1 MQTKELVKDIKQLA
15 KENRDYVI
23 SLRRHFHQ
31 YPELSME
38 EYETSKKVKEEL
50 DKMGIEYRSAA
61 NTGII
66 ATIKGDKPGKT
77 IALRADMDA
86 LPVEELTDFDFKSK
100 IDGRMHACGHDSHT
114 AMLLGAA
121 KILNGMKDKINGT
134 VRLLFQPAEE
144 SAKGAFAMIDD
155 GAVDG
160 VDGIFG
166 IHIWAQVPVGK
177 VSVEAGPRMA
187 CADWFYI
194 NVKGKGGHGSQPENC
209 IDALVASSAIVMNLQ
224 TLVSRETRPHDSL
237 VLTVGLL
244 KSGTRFN
251 VVAEEGYMEGTTRCF
266 NPELRKQLPVKMER
280 IIKSTAEAFGATA
293 KLEFDFAVAPTI
305 NDEQCAKIGQGSV
318 EKILGPEGNY
328 HFEKVTGGEDFSHY
342 LEKVPGA
349 IAFVGCRNEEK
360 DCCYAHHN
368 GKFAIDEDGI
378 EVGTALYAQYAIDF
392 LNKYEK

>member
-1 MQTKELVKDIKQLA
+1 MQIKELVR
-15 KENRDYVI
+15 ENRDYVI

-38 EYETSKKVKEEL
+38 EYETSKKIKEEL

-100 IDGRMHACGHDSHT
+100 IDGHMHACGHDSHM

-121 KILNGMKDKINGT
+121 KILNDMKEQINGT
-134 VRLLFQPAEE
+134 VRLIFQPAEE
-144 SAKGAFAMIDD
+144 NAKGAHAMIRD
-155 GAVDG
+155 GAIDG
-160 VDGIFG
+160 VDSIFG
-166 IHIWAQVPVGK
+166 IHIWAQIPVGK
-177 VSVEAGPRMA
+177 VSLEAGPRMA
-187 CADWFYI
+187 STDWFYI
-194 NVKGKGGHGSQPENC
+194 DVKGKGGHGSQPENC
-209 IDALVASSAIVMNLQ
+209 IDAVVVSSAIVMNLQ
-224 TLVSRETRPHDSL
+224 TLVSRETRPHNPL
-237 VLTVGLL
+237 VLSIGLL
-244 KSGTRFN
+244 NSGTKLN
-251 VVAEEGYMEGTTRCF
+251 VIAEEGHMEGTTRCF
-266 NPELRKQLPVKMER
+266 DPELRKQLPIKMER

-293 KLEFDFAVAPTI
+293 TLEYDLAGSSVI

>member
-1 MQTKELVKDIKQLA
+1 MQIKQLA

-38 EYETSKKVKEEL
+38 EYETSKKIKEEL

-61 NTGII
+61 GTGII

-134 VRLLFQPAEE
+134 VRLIFQPAEE
-144 SAKGAFAMIDD
+144 SAKGAIAMIED
-155 GAVDG
+155 GAIDG

-166 IHIWAQVPVGK
+166 IHIWAQIPVGK
-177 VSVEAGPRMA
+177 VSLEAGPRMA
-187 CADWFYI
+187 STDWFYI
-194 NVKGKGGHGSQPENC
+194 DVKGKGGHGSQPENC
-209 IDALVASSAIVMNLQ
+209 IDAVVVSSAIVMNLQ
-224 TLVSRETRPHDSL
+224 TLVSRETRPHNPL
-237 VLTVGLL
+237 VLSIGLL
-244 KSGTRFN
+244 NSGTKLN
-251 VVAEEGYMEGTTRCF
+251 VIAEEGHMEGTTRCF
-266 NPELRKQLPVKMER
+266 DSELRKQLPIKMER

-293 KLEFDFAVAPTI
+293 TLRYDLAGSAVI
-305 NDEQCAKIGQGSV
+305 NDEQCSEIGQGSV
-318 EKILGPEGNY
+318 EKILGKEGNY
-328 HFEKVTGGEDFSHY
+328 QFEKVTGGEDFCHY
-342 LEKVPGA
+342 LDKVPGVL
-349 IAFVGCRNEEK
+349 AFVGCKNDEK
-360 DCCYAHHN
+360 NCCYAHHN
-368 GKFAIDEDGI
+368 GRFAIDEDSLEI
-378 EVGTALYAQYAIDF
+378 GTALYAQYAIDF
-392 LNKYEK
+392 LNK

>member
-1 MQTKELVKDIKQLA
+1 MQIKELVR
-15 KENRDYVI
+15 ENRDYVI

-38 EYETSKKVKEEL
+38 EYETSKKIKEEL

-100 IDGRMHACGHDSHT
+100 IDGHMHACGHDSHMAT
-114 AMLLGAA
+114 LLGAA
-121 KILNGMKDKINGT
+121 KILNDMKEQINGT
-134 VRLLFQPAEE
+134 VRLIFQPAEE
-144 SAKGAFAMIDD
+144 NAKGAHAMIRD
-155 GAVDG
+155 GAIDSVDS
-160 VDGIFG
+160 IFG
-166 IHIWAQVPVGK
+166 IHIWAQIPVGK
-177 VSVEAGPRMA
+177 VSLEAGPRMA
-187 CADWFYI
+187 STDWFYI
-194 NVKGKGGHGSQPENC
+194 DVKGKGGHGSQPENC
-209 IDALVASSAIVMNLQ
+209 IDAVVVSSAIVMNLQ
-224 TLVSRETRPHDSL
+224 TLVSRETRPHNPL
-237 VLTVGLL
+237 VLSIGLL
-244 KSGTRFN
+244 NSGTKLN
-251 VVAEEGYMEGTTRCF
+251 VIAEEGHMEGTTRCF
-266 NPELRKQLPVKMER
+266 DPELRKQLPIKMER

-293 KLEFDFAVAPTI
+293 TLEYDLAGSSVI

>member
-1 MQTKELVKDIKQLA
+1 
-15 KENRDYVI
+15 
-23 SLRRHFHQ
+23 
-31 YPELSME
+31 
-38 EYETSKKVKEEL
+38 
-50 DKMGIEYRSAA
+50 
-61 NTGII
+61 
-66 ATIKGDKPGKT
+66 
-77 IALRADMDA
+77 MD
-86 LPVEELTDFDFKSK
+86 
-100 IDGRMHACGHDSHT
+100 
-114 AMLLGAA
+114 
-121 KILNGMKDKINGT
+121 
-134 VRLLFQPAEE
+134 
-144 SAKGAFAMIDD
+144 
-155 GAVDG
+155 
-160 VDGIFG
+160 
-166 IHIWAQVPVGK
+166 
-177 VSVEAGPRMA
+177 
-187 CADWFYI
+187 
-194 NVKGKGGHGSQPENC
+194 
-209 IDALVASSAIVMNLQ
+209 
-224 TLVSRETRPHDSL
+224 
-237 VLTVGLL
+237 
-244 KSGTRFN
+244 
-251 VVAEEGYMEGTTRCF
+251 GTTRCF

>member
-1 MQTKELVKDIKQLA
+1 MQIKELV

-209 IDALVASSAIVMNLQ
+209 IDAVVVSSAIVMNLQ
-224 TLVSRETRPHDSL
+224 TLVSRETRPHNPL
-237 VLTVGLL
+237 VLSIGLL
-244 KSGTRFN
+244 NSGTKLN
-251 VVAEEGYMEGTTRCF
+251 VIAEEGHMEGTTRCF
-266 NPELRKQLPVKMER
+266 DPELRKQLPIKMER

-293 KLEFDFAVAPTI
+293 TLRYDLAGSAVI
-305 NDEQCAKIGQGSV
+305 NDEQCSEIGQGSV
-318 EKILGPEGNY
+318 EKILGKEGNY
-328 HFEKVTGGEDFSHY
+328 QFEKVTGGEDFCHY
-342 LEKVPGA
+342 LDKVPGVL
-349 IAFVGCRNEEK
+349 AFVGCKNDEK
-360 DCCYAHHN
+360 NCCYAHHN
-368 GKFAIDEDGI
+368 GRFAIDEDSLEI
-378 EVGTALYAQYAIDF
+378 GTALYAQYAIDF
-392 LNKYEK
+392 LNK

>member
-224 TLVSRETRPHDSL
+224 TLVSRETRPHNPL
-237 VLTVGLL
+237 VLSIGLL
-244 KSGTRFN
+244 NSGTKLN
-251 VVAEEGYMEGTTRCF
+251 VIAEEGHMEGTTRCF
-266 NPELRKQLPVKMER
+266 DPELRKQLPIKMER

-293 KLEFDFAVAPTI
+293 TLRYDLAGSAVI
-305 NDEQCAKIGQGSV
+305 NDEQCSEIGQGSV
-318 EKILGPEGNY
+318 EKILGKEGNY
-328 HFEKVTGGEDFSHY
+328 QFEKVTGGEDFCHY
-342 LEKVPGA
+342 LDKVPGVL
-349 IAFVGCRNEEK
+349 AFVGCKNDEK
-360 DCCYAHHN
+360 NCCYAHHN
-368 GKFAIDEDGI
+368 GRFAIDEDSLEI
-378 EVGTALYAQYAIDF
+378 GTALYAQYAIDF
-392 LNKYEK
+392 LNK

>member
-1 MQTKELVKDIKQLA
+1 MQIKELVR
-15 KENRDYVI
+15 ENRDYVI

-38 EYETSKKVKEEL
+38 EYETSKKIKEEL

-100 IDGRMHACGHDSHT
+100 IDGHMHACGHDSHM

-134 VRLLFQPAEE
+134 VRLIFQPGEE
-144 SAKGAFAMIDD
+144 NAKGAIAMIED
-155 GAVDG
+155 GAIDG

-166 IHIWAQVPVGK
+166 IHIWAQIPVGK
-177 VSVEAGPRMA
+177 VSLEAGPRMA
-187 CADWFYI
+187 STDWFYI
-194 NVKGKGGHGSQPENC
+194 DVKGKGGHGSQPENC
-209 IDALVASSAIVMNLQ
+209 IDAVVVSSAIVMNLQ
-224 TLVSRETRPHDSL
+224 TLVSRETRPHNPL
-237 VLTVGLL
+237 VLSIGLL
-244 KSGTRFN
+244 NSGTKLN
-251 VVAEEGYMEGTTRCF
+251 VIAEEGHMEGTTRCF
-266 NPELRKQLPVKMER
+266 DPELRKQLPIKMER

-293 KLEFDFAVAPTI
+293 TLRYDLAGSAVI
-305 NDEQCAKIGQGSV
+305 NDEQCSEIGQGSV
-318 EKILGPEGNY
+318 EKILGKEGNY
-328 HFEKVTGGEDFSHY
+328 QFEKVTGGEDFCHY
-342 LEKVPGA
+342 LDKVPGVL
-349 IAFVGCRNEEK
+349 AFVGCKNDEK
-360 DCCYAHHN
+360 NCCYAHHN
-368 GKFAIDEDGI
+368 GRFAIDEDSLEI
-378 EVGTALYAQYAIDF
+378 GTALYAQYAIDF

>member
-1 MQTKELVKDIKQLA
+1 MQIKELVR
-15 KENRDYVI
+15 ENRDYVI

-38 EYETSKKVKEEL
+38 EYETSKKIKEEL

-100 IDGRMHACGHDSHT
+100 IDGHMHACGHDSHM

-121 KILNGMKDKINGT
+121 KILNGMKEQINGT
-134 VRLLFQPAEE
+134 VRLIFQPAEE
-144 SAKGAFAMIDD
+144 NAKGAIAMIED
-155 GAVDG
+155 GAIDG

-166 IHIWAQVPVGK
+166 IHIWAQIPVGK
-177 VSVEAGPRMA
+177 VSLEAGPRMA
-187 CADWFYI
+187 STDWFYI
-194 NVKGKGGHGSQPENC
+194 DVKGKGGHGSQPENC
-209 IDALVASSAIVMNLQ
+209 IDAVVVSSAIVMNLQ
-224 TLVSRETRPHDSL
+224 TLVSRETRPHNPL
-237 VLTVGLL
+237 VLSIGLL
-244 KSGTRFN
+244 NSGTKLN
-251 VVAEEGYMEGTTRCF
+251 VIAEEGHMEGTTRCF
-266 NPELRKQLPVKMER
+266 DSELRKQLPIKMER

-293 KLEFDFAVAPTI
+293 TLEYDLAGSSVI

>member
-1 MQTKELVKDIKQLA
+1 MQIKELVR
-15 KENRDYVI
+15 ENRDYVI

-38 EYETSKKVKEEL
+38 EYETSKKIKEEL

-100 IDGRMHACGHDSHT
+100 IDGHMHACGHDAHMAT
-114 AMLLGAA
+114 LLGAA
-121 KILNGMKDKINGT
+121 KILNDMKEQINGT
-134 VRLLFQPAEE
+134 VRLIFQPAEE
-144 SAKGAFAMIDD
+144 NAKGAHAMIRD
-155 GAVDG
+155 GAIDSVDS
-160 VDGIFG
+160 IFG
-166 IHIWAQVPVGK
+166 IHIWAQIPVGK
-177 VSVEAGPRMA
+177 VSLEAGPRMA
-187 CADWFYI
+187 STDWFYI
-194 NVKGKGGHGSQPENC
+194 DVKGKGGHGSQPENC
-209 IDALVASSAIVMNLQ
+209 IDAVVVSSAIVMNLQ
-224 TLVSRETRPHDSL
+224 TLVSRETRPHNPL
-237 VLTVGLL
+237 VLSIGLL
-244 KSGTRFN
+244 NSGTKLN
-251 VVAEEGYMEGTTRCF
+251 VIAEEGHMEGTTRCF
-266 NPELRKQLPVKMER
+266 DPELRKQLPIKMER

-293 KLEFDFAVAPTI
+293 TLEYDLAGSSVI

>member
-1 MQTKELVKDIKQLA
+1 
-15 KENRDYVI
+15 
-23 SLRRHFHQ
+23 
-31 YPELSME
+31 ME

-77 IALRADMDA
+77 IALRADRDA

-224 TLVSRETRPHDSL
+224 TLVSRETRPHDPL
-237 VLTVGLL
+237 VLTVGL
-244 KSGTRFN
+244 
-251 VVAEEGYMEGTTRCF
+251 
-266 NPELRKQLPVKMER
+266 
-280 IIKSTAEAFGATA
+280 
-293 KLEFDFAVAPTI
+293 
-305 NDEQCAKIGQGSV
+305 
-318 EKILGPEGNY
+318 
-328 HFEKVTGGEDFSHY
+328 
-342 LEKVPGA
+342 
-349 IAFVGCRNEEK
+349 
-360 DCCYAHHN
+360 
-368 GKFAIDEDGI
+368 
-378 EVGTALYAQYAIDF
+378 
-392 LNKYEK
+392 

>member
-187 CADWFYI
+187 
-194 NVKGKGGHGSQPENC
+194 
-209 IDALVASSAIVMNLQ
+209 
-224 TLVSRETRPHDSL
+224 
-237 VLTVGLL
+237 
-244 KSGTRFN
+244 
-251 VVAEEGYMEGTTRCF
+251 
-266 NPELRKQLPVKMER
+266 
-280 IIKSTAEAFGATA
+280 
-293 KLEFDFAVAPTI
+293 
-305 NDEQCAKIGQGSV
+305 
-318 EKILGPEGNY
+318 
-328 HFEKVTGGEDFSHY
+328 
-342 LEKVPGA
+342 
-349 IAFVGCRNEEK
+349 
-360 DCCYAHHN
+360 
-368 GKFAIDEDGI
+368 
-378 EVGTALYAQYAIDF
+378 
-392 LNKYEK
+392 

>member
-1 MQTKELVKDIKQLA
+1 
-15 KENRDYVI
+15 
-23 SLRRHFHQ
+23 
-31 YPELSME
+31 
-38 EYETSKKVKEEL
+38 
-50 DKMGIEYRSAA
+50 
-61 NTGII
+61 
-66 ATIKGDKPGKT
+66 
-77 IALRADMDA
+77 
-86 LPVEELTDFDFKSK
+86 
-100 IDGRMHACGHDSHT
+100 
-114 AMLLGAA
+114 MLLGAA

-224 TLVSRETRPHDSL
+224 TLVSRETRPHNPL
-237 VLTVGLL
+237 VLSIGLL
-244 KSGTRFN
+244 NSGTKLN
-251 VVAEEGYMEGTTRCF
+251 VIAEEGHMEGTTRCF

>member
-1 MQTKELVKDIKQLA
+1 MQIKELVR
-15 KENRDYVI
+15 ENRDYVI

-38 EYETSKKVKEEL
+38 EYETSKKIKEEL

-100 IDGRMHACGHDSHT
+100 IDGHMHACGHDSHM

-134 VRLLFQPAEE
+134 VRLIFQPGEE
-144 SAKGAFAMIDD
+144 NAKGAIAMIED
-155 GAVDG
+155 GAIDG

-166 IHIWAQVPVGK
+166 IHIWAQIPVGK
-177 VSVEAGPRMA
+177 VSLEAGPRMA
-187 CADWFYI
+187 STDWFYI
-194 NVKGKGGHGSQPENC
+194 DVKGKGGHGSQPENC
-209 IDALVASSAIVMNLQ
+209 IDAVVVSSAIVMNLQ
-224 TLVSRETRPHDSL
+224 TLVSRETRPHNPL
-237 VLTVGLL
+237 VLSIGLL
-244 KSGTRFN
+244 NSGTKLN
-251 VVAEEGYMEGTTRCF
+251 VIAEEGHMEGTTRCF
-266 NPELRKQLPVKMER
+266 DSELRKQLPIKMER

-293 KLEFDFAVAPTI
+293 TLRYDLAGSAVI
-305 NDEQCAKIGQGSV
+305 NDEQCSEIGQGSV
-318 EKILGPEGNY
+318 EKILGKEGNY
-328 HFEKVTGGEDFSHY
+328 QFEKVTGGEDFCHY
-342 LEKVPGA
+342 LDKVPGVL
-349 IAFVGCRNEEK
+349 AFVGCKNDEK
-360 DCCYAHHN
+360 NCCYAHHN
-368 GKFAIDEDGI
+368 GRFAIDEDSLEI
-378 EVGTALYAQYAIDF
+378 GTALYAQYAIDF